1 MSHRV
6 SAPEAWKKSLSL
18 GLNPSIDLCCG
29 SYLVDSMSDLCTS
42 VASSR
47 QVMMHI
53 DFAGSTLASD

>member
-1 MSHRV
+1 L
-6 SAPEAWKKSLSL
+6 EKEQKSLSL
-18 GLNPSIDLCCG
+18 GLNPSIDFCSG

-47 QVMMHI
+47 QVMKHI